1 MKKFFAF
8 AIALVAMATSM
19 VSCNNDNAEFIE
31 QPKPVAG
38 QQQEREM
45 IDIDFVVAV
54 TAVQQDYFNESYVV
68 EFGGNQYTI
77 ALSDMK
83 PATAKQA
90 EAFSSPQQIAD
101 AAEIGQL
108 KYYAFNIGQTS
119 ACEGGKILSHNVEV
133 KADHPTDMAR
143 FMINAACFIVNGRVT
158 SDHIYC
164 DAAGVDEGA
173 EEALNN
179 IAQTAMQH
187 YN

>member
-8 AIALVAMATSM
+8 AIAIVAMAASM

-45 IDIDFVVAV
+45 MDIDFVVAV
-54 TAVQQDYFNESYVV
+54 TAVQQEYFNESYVV
-68 EFGGNQYTI
+68 EFGGKQYTI

-90 EAFSSPQQIAD
+90 EAFTSPQQIAD

-108 KYYAFNIGQTS
+108 KYYAFNVGQTN
-119 ACEGGKILSHNVEV
+119 ACEGGKILKHIVEV
-133 KADHPTDMAR
+133 KADHPTGEAH
-143 FMINAACFIVNGRVT
+143 FMMNATCFVVNGRVT
-158 SDHIYC
+158 SDNISC
-164 DAAGVDEGA
+164 GA
-173 EEALNN
+173 EGIDQGTDEELNN
-179 IAQTAMQH
+179 FAQIVMQR